1 MGVLTQSVAVE
12 CGADGTPQGLRWNGR
27 DYVLAERPVRWFE
40 RRRWWAEEVRA
51 EKGRGA
57 GPGQADLQPPHLVVD
72 ETGAAPLQTLDVA
85 HHLDSG
91 RWRLVRVHEHAQDLR
106 RSA

>member
-40 RRRWWAEEVRA
+40 GV
-51 EKGRGA
+51 
-57 GPGQADLQPPHLVVD
+57 P
-72 ETGAAPLQTLDVA
+72 AP
-85 HHLDSG
+85 S
-91 RWRLVRVHEHAQDLR
+91 
-106 RSA
+106 SAPT